1 MSTKLTCKQAQ
12 KMIRA
17 YLDDELNGRDSAA
30 FISHIRNCETC
41 RYELETSFIMD
52 YAVQYLDEDKVD
64 GFDIKGLLD
73 KRSQEGEKRM
83 ATRRVLGI
91 LLWAAVIVMAL
102 AIIIILVMLLAP
114 DFYSTI
120 ILPISRL
127 LFT

>member
-1 MSTKLTCKQAQ
+1 
-12 KMIRA
+12 
-17 YLDDELNGRDSAA
+17 
-30 FISHIRNCETC
+30 
-41 RYELETSFIMD
+41 MD

-73 KRSQEGEKRM
+73 KRIQEGEKRM
-83 ATRRVLGI
+83 TTRRVLGI

-114 DFYSTI
+114 DFYSTVI
-120 ILPISRL
+120 FPISRL